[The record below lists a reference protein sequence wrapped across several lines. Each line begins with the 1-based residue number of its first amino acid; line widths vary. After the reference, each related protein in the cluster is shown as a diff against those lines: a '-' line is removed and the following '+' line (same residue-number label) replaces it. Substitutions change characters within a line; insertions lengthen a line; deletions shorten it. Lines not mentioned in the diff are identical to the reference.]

1 MVVVVVVVDEV
12 ILVARWIVVDLLAW
26 WLWIEGD

>member
-1 MVVVVVVVDEV
+1 MVVVVVVDDEV